1 MKNRKLMI
9 LIASITTLILG
20 PGAGHLLLKEWKKAI
35 FFISL
40 AIALFTILAIN
51 FISDVGRDTLMA
63 VFNFQETQN
72 LQQFKEIYAK
82 FQESNPN
89 TILFFDILFSALWAY
104 SIVDIF
110 LIAKSK
116 DIIKNDENDNKEEDN
131 EN

>member
-1 MKNRKLMI
+1 MNKNKLVI
-9 LIASITTLILG
+9 LLAAMSTLILG
-20 PGAGHLLLKEWKKAI
+20 PGAGHLILKKWKKSI

-40 AIALFTILAIN
+40 AIALFAILAIN
-51 FISDVGRDTLMA
+51 FISDIGRDTLMT
-63 VFNFQETQN
+63 VLNFQQTQN

-82 FQESNPN
+82 FRELNPK

-110 LIAKSK
+110 IPAGNK
-116 DIIKNDENDNKEEDN
+116 DSGAKEEDN